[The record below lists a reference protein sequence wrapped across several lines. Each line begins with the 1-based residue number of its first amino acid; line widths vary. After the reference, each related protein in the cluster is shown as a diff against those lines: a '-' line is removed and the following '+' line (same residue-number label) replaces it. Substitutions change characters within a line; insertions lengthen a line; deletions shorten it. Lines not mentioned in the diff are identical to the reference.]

1 MEQKVKILK
10 KLLHSELFLNKF
22 PLIRFVHVNQYG
34 EKNIDV
40 VFSFT
45 DGFVYK
51 DYEDFR
57 EEARSLV
64 YGLAKYAG
72 ISSRLITIYP

>member
-1 MEQKVKILK
+1 MEQKVNILK
-10 KLLHSELFLNKF
+10 KLLNNKIFLDNF
-22 PLIRFVHVNQYG
+22 PLIRYVHVNQYG
-34 EKNIDV
+34 MNNIDV

-45 DGFVYK
+45 DGFVYN

-64 YGLAKYAG
+64 YNLAKYAG
-72 ISSRLITIYP
+72 IGSRLITIYP